1 MRIDITGQVFGRWT
15 VLERCGTDTHR
26 RSIWAC
32 ECRCGAIKPV
42 NGDSLRRG
50 LSRSC
55 GCLVL
60 DMNQMNLLSKEELKL
75 RRKVGT
81 YKQSSKEK
89 NRVWE
94 LPDEQA
100 RELLQADCYYCGV
113 NNCLGIDRIDN
124 KVGYTVD
131 NSRPCCKICN
141 YAKNTQ
147 TETEFFAWVA
157 RVSKK
162 AGL

>member
-1 MRIDITGQVFGRWT
+1 
-15 VLERCGTDTHR
+15 
-26 RSIWAC
+26 
-32 ECRCGAIKPV
+32 
-42 NGDSLRRG
+42 
-50 LSRSC
+50 
-55 GCLVL
+55 
-60 DMNQMNLLSKEELKL
+60 MNQMDLLPKEELQL

-94 LPDEQA
+94 LSDEQA

-157 RVSKK
+157 LVSKK